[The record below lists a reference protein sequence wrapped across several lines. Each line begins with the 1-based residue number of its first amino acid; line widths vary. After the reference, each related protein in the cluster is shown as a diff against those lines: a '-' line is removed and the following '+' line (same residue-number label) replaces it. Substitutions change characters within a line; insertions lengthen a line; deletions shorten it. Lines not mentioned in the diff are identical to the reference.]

1 MFLNHKKIMEN
12 IDASGRTNKMKILAL
27 WKIFKI
33 ENFLVNGWSQK
44 EAWITVLEIKLF
56 QE

>member
-1 MFLNHKKIMEN
+1 MFLNHKEIMEN
-12 IDASGRTNKMKILAL
+12 IDAIGRTNKMKILAL

-33 ENFLVNGWSQK
+33 ENFLVNDWSQK
-44 EAWITVLEIKLF
+44 ETWITVLEIKLF

>member
-1 MFLNHKKIMEN
+1 MEN
-12 IDASGRTNKMKILAL
+12 IDTIGRTNKMKILVL

-33 ENFLVNGWSQK
+33 EKFLVNGWSEK
-44 EAWITVLEIKLF
+44 EAWITVLEIKLV

>member
-12 IDASGRTNKMKILAL
+12 IDAIGRTNKIKILAL

-44 EAWITVLEIKLF
+44 EAWITVLKIKLF